1 VGLTRRLVYPT
12 ARLHRLQASQSL
24 SFTVSQ
30 LAPRSLSPLLSR
42 FPPAARLAADVAG
55 VPTVLIARTDAHSA
69 SLLTSDVDEADR
81 PFCTGK
87 RTPEGFYYVNCGVK
101 VGPGWG
107 LFGGSRN
114 CGVRKCVV
122 VLIKGVQ
129 GPFRCQLRRQGRA

>member
-1 VGLTRRLVYPT
+1 MGGRVGGWALLNVGLLNVGLTHCLACLA
-12 ARLHRLQASQSL
+12 ARLHRLPSRPSQS
-24 SFTVSQ
+24 SHSRIFT
-30 LAPRSLSPLLSR
+30 PHPPCPC

-101 VGPGWG
+101 VGY
-107 LFGGSRN
+107 GSRN
-114 CGVRKCVV
+114 LG
-122 VLIKGVQ
+122 G
-129 GPFRCQLRRQGRA
+129 